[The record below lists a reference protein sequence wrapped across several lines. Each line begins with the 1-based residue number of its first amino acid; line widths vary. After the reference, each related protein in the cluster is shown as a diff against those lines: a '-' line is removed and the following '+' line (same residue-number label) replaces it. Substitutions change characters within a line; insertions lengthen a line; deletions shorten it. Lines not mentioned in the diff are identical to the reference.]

1 MIAETL
7 AVIGAANAAIGQVKT
22 LIGHGQDISAMGR
35 QLGAI
40 LTAEE
45 TLKAQGER
53 KKRSLF
59 SAAMGKDESS
69 FEEFLHLD
77 KLKQARK
84 EIESMMRLYG
94 RPGLYQDWVNFQV
107 EERKRKRQEAEE
119 QAKARAFLVN
129 VFQWCIVVLIVGA
142 GCAGLIWWAW
152 VTSGR

>member
-7 AVIGAANAAIGQVKT
+7 AVVGAANAAISQVKT

-45 TLKAQGER
+45 TLKAQGDR

-59 SAAMGKDESS
+59 SAAMGKDENS
-69 FEEFLHLD
+69 FEEFLELD
-77 KLKQARK
+77 RLKEARK
-84 EIESMMRLYG
+84 EIESMMRIYG
-94 RPGLYQDWVNFQV
+94 RAGLYQDWVDFQRKERV
-107 EERKRKRQEAEE
+107 RKREEAEE
-119 QAKARAFLVN
+119 QAKARALLMEI
-129 VFQWCIVVLIVGA
+129 FQWFVVIAIVLG

>member
-7 AVIGAANAAIGQVKT
+7 AVIGAANAAIGQVKQ

-53 KKRSLF
+53 KKKSLF
-59 SAAMGKDESS
+59 SAALGKDESS

-84 EIESMMRLYG
+84 EIESHMRLYG
-94 RPGLYQDWVNFQV
+94 RPGLYDDWVKFQAQERV
-107 EERKRKRQEAEE
+107 RKREEAEQ
-119 QAKARAFLVN
+119 QAKARAFLMEI
-129 VFQWCIVVLIVGA
+129 FQWFVVIAIVAG

-152 VTSGR
+152 TFK

>member
-7 AVIGAANAAIGQVKT
+7 AIVGAANAAISQVKT
-22 LIGHGQDISAMGR
+22 LIGHGQEISAMGR

-53 KKRSLF
+53 KKKSLF
-59 SAAMGKDESS
+59 SAALGKDENS

-84 EIESMMRLYG
+84 EIESHMRLYG
-94 RPGLYQDWVNFQV
+94 RPGLYDDWVKFQAQERV
-107 EERKRKRQEAEE
+107 RKREEAEE
-119 QAKARAFLVN
+119 QAKARAFLMEI
-129 VFQWCIVVLIVGA
+129 FQWFIVIAIVLG

-152 VTSGR
+152 ITSGR

>member
-22 LIGHGQDISAMGR
+22 LIGHGQEISAMGR

-53 KKRSLF
+53 KKKSLF
-59 SAAMGKDESS
+59 SAAMGKDENS
-69 FEEFLHLD
+69 FEEFLELD

-84 EIESMMRLYG
+84 EIESHMRLYG
-94 RPGLYQDWVNFQV
+94 RPGLYDDWVTFQAQ
-107 EERKRKRQEAEE
+107 ERVRKRQEAEE
-119 QAKARAFLVN
+119 QAKARAFLMEI
-129 VFQWCIVVLIVGA
+129 FQWFIVIVIVLG

-152 VTSGR
+152 ITSGR

>member
-7 AVIGAANAAIGQVKT
+7 AVVGAANAAIGQVKT
-22 LIGHGQDISAMGR
+22 LIGHGREISAMGK

-45 TLKAQGER
+45 TLKAQGDR

-59 SAAMGKDESS
+59 ARAMGKDSNS
-69 FEEFLHLD
+69 FEEFLELD

-84 EIESMMRLYG
+84 EIESHMRLYG
-94 RPGLYQDWVNFQV
+94 RPGLYDAWVDFQRQ
-107 EERKRKRQEAEE
+107 ERIRKREEAEE
-119 QAKARAFLVN
+119 QAKAKAFLME
-129 VFQWCIVVLIVGA
+129 VFQWGIVVLLVTG

-152 VTSGR
+152 QFR

>member
-22 LIGHGQDISAMGR
+22 LIGHGQDISARGR

-40 LTAEE
+40 RTAEE

-59 SAAMGKDESS
+59 SAAMGKDENS

-84 EIESMMRLYG
+84 EIESHMRLYG
-94 RPGLYQDWVNFQV
+94 RPGLYDDWVKFQAQERV
-107 EERKRKRQEAEE
+107 RKREEAEE
-119 QAKARAFLVN
+119 QAKARAFLMEI
-129 VFQWCIVVLIVGA
+129 FQWFVVVVIVLG

-152 VTSGR
+152 TFR

>member
-53 KKRSLF
+53 KKKSLF
-59 SAAMGKDESS
+59 SAALGKDENS

-84 EIESMMRLYG
+84 EIESHMRLYG
-94 RPGLYQDWVNFQV
+94 RPGLYQDWVDFQRK
-107 EERKRKRQEAEE
+107 ERVRKRQEAEE
-119 QAKARAFLVN
+119 QAKARAFLVE
-129 VFQWCIVVLIVGA
+129 VFQWCVVVVIVAG

-152 VTSGR
+152 TFR

>member
-7 AVIGAANAAIGQVKT
+7 AVVGAANAAIGQVKQ
-22 LIGHGQDISAMGR
+22 LIGHGQEISAMGR

-45 TLKAQGER
+45 TLKAQGDR
-53 KKRSLF
+53 KKKSLF
-59 SAAMGKDESS
+59 SAALGKDENS

-84 EIESMMRLYG
+84 EIESHMRLYG
-94 RPGLYQDWVNFQV
+94 RPGLYQDWVDFQRK
-107 EERKRKRQEAEE
+107 ERVRKRQEAEE
-119 QAKARAFLVN
+119 QAKARAFLVE
-129 VFQWCIVVLIVGA
+129 VFQWCVVVVIVAG

-152 VTSGR
+152 TFR

>member
-7 AVIGAANAAIGQVKT
+7 AVIGAANAAIGQVKQ

-53 KKRSLF
+53 KKKSLF
-59 SAAMGKDESS
+59 SAALGKDESS

-84 EIESMMRLYG
+84 EIESHMRLYG
-94 RPGLYQDWVNFQV
+94 RPGLYDDWVKFQAQERV
-107 EERKRKRQEAEE
+107 RKREEAEQ
-119 QAKARAFLVN
+119 QAKARAFLMEI
-129 VFQWCIVVLIVGA
+129 FQWFVVIAIVAG

-152 VTSGR
+152 AFR